1 MKLAS
6 HLRPMVQDFSAPLV
20 ILLLV
25 NMPRKVKEDS
35 FSFWGNAT
43 HEGQQD
49 KVAESR
55 LQHSSSL
62 AAE

>member
-1 MKLAS
+1 
-6 HLRPMVQDFSAPLV
+6 MVQDFSAPLV